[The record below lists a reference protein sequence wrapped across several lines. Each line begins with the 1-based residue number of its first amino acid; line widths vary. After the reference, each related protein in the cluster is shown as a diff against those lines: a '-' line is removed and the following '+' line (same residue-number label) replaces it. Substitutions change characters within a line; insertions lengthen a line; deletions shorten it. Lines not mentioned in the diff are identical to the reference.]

1 MQGEMQMGVYGSFT
15 GAVMAIQDFWREAS
29 EPAGCVKHMTL
40 ADGSG
45 NTVNFLVMP
54 DTYFVDHGMVSL
66 GDTVTGFYDTT
77 VPVPMIYPPQYV
89 AAVMAKMIPGRL
101 VTVDYFGRDLVSS
114 DGNLKLNIGPNT
126 VVMLK
131 NGQTF
136 FRQTHWAGPDG
147 CLRPNDAQHTRSD
160 DAVSD
165 HCDVPDGIAWIIE
178 SSRAVPD
185 RSAVGNFNDCL
196 INHSTFRLSQKNYCT
211 KVLPVV
217 LN

>member
-1 MQGEMQMGVYGSFT
+1 MGVYGSFT

-131 NGQTF
+131 NGQAFSGRPVGRDLTVLY
-136 FRQTHWAGPDG
+136 GPT
-147 CLRPNDAQHTRSD
+147 TRSIPAQTTPYQIIVMCP
-160 DAVSD
+160 AVQ
-165 HCDVPDGIAWIIE
+165 HG
-178 SSRAVPD
+178 R
-185 RSAVGNFNDCL
+185 
-196 INHSTFRLSQKNYCT
+196 
-211 KVLPVV
+211 
-217 LN
+217 